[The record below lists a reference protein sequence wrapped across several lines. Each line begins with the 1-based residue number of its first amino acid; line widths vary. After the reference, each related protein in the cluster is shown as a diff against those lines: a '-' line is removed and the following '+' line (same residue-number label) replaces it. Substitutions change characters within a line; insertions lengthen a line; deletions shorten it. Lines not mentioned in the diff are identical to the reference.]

1 MTGTE
6 CQVQLADQIR
16 QRVAQEFDRVAS
28 AFRAAAEKQP
38 EADQSE
44 TCGMIAI
51 LEDKRAE
58 VMANHQAGYFISEWQ
73 DLDGRVRKM
82 IAQDPRFA
90 AIKASREARRQRASG
105 ASAPPAGAID
115 SDSTQTAGRS

>member
-6 CQVQLADQIR
+6 CQLQLADQIR

-28 AFRAAAEKQP
+28 AFRLAAEKQP
-38 EADQSE
+38 EVDRAE
-44 TCGMIAI
+44 TSGMIAI

-58 VMANHQAGYFISEWQ
+58 VMANHEAGYFISQWQ
-73 DLDGRVRKM
+73 ELDGRVRQM

-90 AIKASREARRQRASG
+90 AIKAGREARRQHTSG
-105 ASAPPAGAID
+105 APPAGAID
-115 SDSTQTAGRS
+115 SIQTAGRS